1 MKKFNGHRCERRN
14 LTDLLLDGRGPDGK
28 KRAQPKAKKRPK
40 NFTTEPAANKRYT
53 GGPASPV
60 ESLLDV
66 LAMQSSPGYTQAAGS
81 NMDAGTQAL
90 MQYTKAA
97 QGRILEPMTDKQ
109 KAETNYA
116 LAQEELRLG
125 LPQYAQGLYAFEQR
139 SAEDRGF
146 ELGGLTDVFKNIAPG
161 KLPDLLAELAGKAGK
176 ANLLAT
182 AAGSLGSVLENS
194 APESPLADYTAEEGI
209 GAALRGATNPL
220 AIALGPFGML
230 GGAAISA
237 LMGKQANDAARTRY
251 INQLDETKGEQAEI
265 EEDRARNF
273 SRQVLSTYDQQGVTG
288 SFYRKGGPVDYETEG
303 GEYIMGHG
311 GDSPVSVGQGEYIQ
325 KSNNLFLAKGPRH
338 KNGGVPTRGATEPYV
353 DQMGQVQD
361 SPYVF
366 SDAKEMKF
374 DATDILSM
382 IS

>member
-40 NFTTEPAANKRYT
+40 NFTQEPAANKRYT

-60 ESLLDV
+60 NALLGI
-66 LAMQSSPGYTQAAGS
+66 LGRQSMPGASREG
-81 NMDAGTQAL
+81 NMDVGTQAL
-90 MQYTKAA
+90 MEYVNAA
-97 QGRILEPMTDKQ
+97 QGRMTAPMSPRDRANTNAFLMQQ
-109 KAETNYA
+109 KMD
-116 LAQEELRLG
+116 QG
-125 LPQYAQGLYAFEQR
+125 LPATAQAMYGMEQ
-139 SAEDRGF
+139 SF
-146 ELGGLTDVFKNIAPG
+146 ELGGLTDIFKNIAPG
-161 KLPDLLAELAGKAGK
+161 ELPGLLAELTGKAGK

-182 AAGSLGSVLENS
+182 AVGSLGSVLEND

-220 AIALGPFGML
+220 ALALGPFGMV

-265 EEDRARNF
+265 EEGRARNF